1 MWTDIHCK
9 HLNKINTVF
18 KMSSILKQT
27 WKYTHLL
34 IISST
39 ISSVKLPTW
48 SSNLETSLYLYNTDP
63 KVAVLDVSVD
73 ERDRNS
79 QSISCEEMSEKMFD
93 NFSRVF
99 LLPGLS
105 NALVCFAMLYLCLL
119 LQFLFKKPILITLST
134 QMSYITEISN
144 IL

>member
-1 MWTDIHCK
+1 
-9 HLNKINTVF
+9 
-18 KMSSILKQT
+18 MSSILKQT
-27 WKYTHLL
+27 RKYTHLL

-63 KVAVLDVSVD
+63 KVDVLDVSVD

-119 LQFLFKKPILITLST
+119 LQFLF
-134 QMSYITEISN
+134 
-144 IL
+144 